1 LYTQTKT
8 NHIDIIGRRIDK
20 SMFSMVA
27 QLICI
32 SLAISLSTVDYQ
44 IFLWFFSYS
53 FIIHVLIY
61 RKYSEDVNTGC
72 QLLVWMIQLGLQMNQ
87 VCTFLKFYV

>member
-32 SLAISLSTVDYQ
+32 SLAI
-44 IFLWFFSYS
+44 
-53 FIIHVLIY
+53 
-61 RKYSEDVNTGC
+61 
-72 QLLVWMIQLGLQMNQ
+72 
-87 VCTFLKFYV
+87 